1 MTLQEASQESGF
13 AVWTLQKFAR
23 QGEFGASKPRGNRGG
38 WEVEPGSFRSFL
50 NRRRIKTGNS
60 LVKAREKRGAR

>member
-1 MTLQEASQESGF
+1 MTLEEASKKSGF

-38 WEVEPGSFRSFL
+38 WNVEEASFNSFL
-50 NRRRIKTGNS
+50 KRRRIKTANPLLKSQINKGR
-60 LVKAREKRGAR
+60 A